1 MKTNGR
7 AITTKSILVEIA
19 LLDGSSLTGKLCVP
33 MQGRLTDLLND
44 DRAFVPVENRDG
56 SFVALA
62 KKAIKQVTLPAAEA
76 AAYRGND
83 PYMILGVQQG
93 VSQEKLK
100 KAYHQ
105 LCAINHPDRIKG
117 LGLGADF
124 EELATQNMTR
134 INSAYSQVLKRTAA

>member
-1 MKTNGR
+1 MRSNGR

-44 DRAFVPVENRDG
+44 DREFVPVECRDG
-56 SFVALA
+56 GFVALA

-76 AAYRGND
+76 AAYRGDD
-83 PYMILGVQQG
+83 PYMILGVQPG
-93 VSQEKLK
+93 VAQDALK

-117 LGLGADF
+117 LGLGADY
-124 EELATQNMTR
+124 EELATQNMAR
-134 INSAYSQVLKRTAA
+134 INGAYAQVLRKTTA

>member
-1 MKTNGR
+1 MKNNAR
-7 AITTKSILVEIA
+7 AITTRSILVEIA

-33 MQGRLTDLLND
+33 MQGRLTDMLND
-44 DRAFVPVENRDG
+44 DREFVPVESRDG

-76 AAYRGND
+76 AAYRGDD
-83 PYMILGVQQG
+83 PYMILGVQPG
-93 VSQEKLK
+93 VSQEQLK

-105 LCAINHPDRIKG
+105 LCAVNHPDRIKG

-134 INSAYSQVLKRTAA
+134 INSAYAQVLRRTVA